1 MTATKKPA
9 AKKPA
14 AKKPINPKI
23 ERIKMVRNLN
33 GEQQE
38 FDAPKDDVSNMLANG
53 WKRA

>member
-1 MTATKKPA
+1 MTT

-14 AKKPINPKI
+14 AKKPTAKKPTTPKI

-38 FDAPKDDVSNMLANG
+38 FDAPKDDVLNMLANG